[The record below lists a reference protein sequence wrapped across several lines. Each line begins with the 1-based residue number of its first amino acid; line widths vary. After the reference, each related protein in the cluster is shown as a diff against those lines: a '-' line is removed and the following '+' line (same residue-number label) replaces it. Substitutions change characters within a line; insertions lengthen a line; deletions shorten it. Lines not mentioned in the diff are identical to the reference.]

1 MIVKMYIFILVYIL
15 QTFLS
20 SKSTVYLS
28 FINYNEDVLKVSTKR
43 EREKRGGS
51 RINNID
57 FLGFFFSFRNFV

>member
-28 FINYNEDVLKVSTKR
+28 FINYNENVLKVSTKR
-43 EREKRGGS
+43 ERERKKGWEQ
-51 RINNID
+51 D
-57 FLGFFFSFRNFV
+57 KQY